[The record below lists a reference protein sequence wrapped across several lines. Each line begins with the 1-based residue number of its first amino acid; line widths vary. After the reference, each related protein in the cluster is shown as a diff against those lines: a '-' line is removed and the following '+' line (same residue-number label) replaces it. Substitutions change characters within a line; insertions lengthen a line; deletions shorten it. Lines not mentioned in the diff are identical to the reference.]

1 MSILKKLSDFKK
13 AMAKIF
19 KKSFS
24 YTITIGVSLF
34 TVLPEES
41 FINWPVNI
49 VKYFDETSTIIL
61 NRCLFLILLF
71 FIVNVSLKFL
81 SWLSTDVNIKKEN
94 YKIVIEYGDIFQYTD
109 CKKVINFDECF
120 TVDVGDEPP
129 KIKPS
134 SICGQYLQ
142 KHPLSSKE
150 IESLIVKTGLKPEEE
165 KSEYNNQVKY
175 KSGKIVPKDEYLLL
189 AFAKLDSNGLGYFNY
204 EQYIDCLFVL
214 WEEIDKYYASKDV
227 YIPILGSGNTR
238 FEDESLTKQKL
249 LDLIICSYIL
259 SPRKIHLPYKL
270 HIVCTRSSDFSL
282 NKIGKSISLSN

>member
-1 MSILKKLSDFKK
+1 MDFKN
-13 AMAKIF
+13 AIARIF
-19 KKSFS
+19 KNNFS
-24 YTITIGVSLF
+24 YTITIGVFCF
-34 TVLPEES
+34 TVLPEEI
-41 FINWPVNI
+41 FINYPVNK

-71 FIVNVSLKFL
+71 IIVSISLKLL
-81 SWLSTDVNIKKEN
+81 SRLSTDVNIKEEN
-94 YKIVIEYGDIFQYTD
+94 FKIVIEYGDIFQYTD

-134 SICGQYLQ
+134 SIYGQYLQ
-142 KHPLSSKE
+142 KYPLRSKE
-150 IESLIVKTGLKPEEE
+150 MENLIAEAGLKPERG
-165 KSEYNNQVKY
+165 KSQYNNQVKY

-189 AFAKLDSNGLGYFNY
+189 AFAKLDSNGLGYFKRQ
-204 EQYIDCLFVL
+204 QYIDCLFVL

-259 SPRKIHLPYKL
+259 SPHKIQLPYKL
-270 HIVCTRSSDFSL
+270 HIVCTRSSDFFL
-282 NKIGKSISLSN
+282 NKIGESISLSN

>member
-1 MSILKKLSDFKK
+1 MSILKRLLDFKNTIT
-13 AMAKIF
+13 KIV

-34 TVLPEES
+34 TILPEKF
-41 FINWPVNI
+41 FINSPVNI

-71 FIVNVSLKFL
+71 FIISIFFKLVSLLIKE
-81 SWLSTDVNIKKEN
+81 VNIKKEN
-94 YKIVIEYGDIFQYTD
+94 FKIVIEYGDIFQYTN

-142 KHPLSSKE
+142 KYPLSSKE
-150 IESLIVKTGLKPEEE
+150 IESLIAKAGLKPERG
-165 KSEYNNQVKY
+165 KSQYNNQVKY

-189 AFAKLDSNGLGYFNY
+189 AFAKLDSNGLGHFKRQ
-204 EQYIDCLFVL
+204 QYIDCLFVL

-249 LDLIICSYIL
+249 LDLIIYTYIL
-259 SPRKIHLPYKL
+259 SPHKIQLPYKL

-282 NKIGKSISLSN
+282 NKIGESISLSN